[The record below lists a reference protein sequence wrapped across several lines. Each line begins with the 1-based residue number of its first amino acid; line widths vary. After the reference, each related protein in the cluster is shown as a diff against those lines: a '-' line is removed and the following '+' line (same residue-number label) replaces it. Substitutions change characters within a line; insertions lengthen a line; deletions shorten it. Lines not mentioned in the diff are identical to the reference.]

1 MTERADRNIEALRT
15 GHDLLAARVRGFG
28 EADLTRPSGASEWD
42 VSQVLSHLG
51 SGAEIFL
58 AVLDGALS
66 GEGHPGGEFA
76 QTVWARWDAM
86 SPTERA
92 EAFVRSNDV
101 LVTRYEELDA
111 ATRKELRIDMGFMPV
126 PVDVATATGLR
137 LSEFT
142 HHTWDIEVAF
152 DPGATLSP
160 EGTDLLID
168 HAGMLVGFLGKA
180 DALGGRQVT
189 LAIRTT
195 APEREFGLD
204 VRDPVALAERG
215 SDQETRPAVAL
226 VESPDR
232 PDGVLTAPGE
242 WWLRL
247 VTGRHAPAHTPDSVA
262 LTSDAIT
269 LDDLRRVFP
278 GF

>member
-1 MTERADRNIEALRT
+1 MTERADRNIKALRA

-51 SGAEIFL
+51 SGAEISL

-66 GEGHPGGEFA
+66 GKGHPGGEFN

-86 SPTERA
+86 SPAERA
-92 EAFVRSNDV
+92 EAFVRSSDA
-101 LVTRYEELDA
+101 LVARFEELDA
-111 ATRKELRIDMGFMPV
+111 PTREGLRVDMGFLPA
-126 PVDVATATGLR
+126 PVDVATVAQLR

-142 HHTWDIEVAF
+142 HHTWDVEVAF
-152 DPGATLSP
+152 DPAATLSP
-160 EGTDLLID
+160 EGTELLVD
-168 HAGMLVGFLGKA
+168 HAGMLIGFLGRA
-180 DALGGRQVT
+180 DVLGGRQVT
-189 LAIRTT
+189 LAVRTT
-195 APEREFGLD
+195 APEREFGLA
-204 VRDPVALAERG
+204 VRDAVTLVD
-215 SDQETRPAVAL
+215 SPAQ
-226 VESPDR
+226 
-232 PDGVLTAPGE
+232 PDGVLTAPAE

-247 VTGRHAPAHTPDSVA
+247 VTGRHAPAHTPDSVT
-262 LTSDAIT
+262 LDSDAIT